1 MKVFKY
7 YVDVATMIFRD
18 GQIEPLWVVWCDR
31 RFRVDKVISVRET
44 YSKAGA
50 VESAIDAAS
59 GKVSEVFSGKE
70 TAGFL
75 NRKCI
80 FPNSLNDLILLH
92 KQKKQTEK
100 ARKKS
105 KQTKRKRFSSSLRK
119 PFWLSF

>member
-1 MKVFKY
+1 MGRSNRFGSSGV
-7 YVDVATMIFRD
+7 
-18 GQIEPLWVVWCDR
+18 IEDFVWIR
-31 RFRVDKVISVRET
+31 SYLSGKPIQ
-44 YSKAGA
+44 KPGA

-75 NRKCI
+75 NQKCI

-100 ARKKS
+100 ARKKE
-105 KQTKRKRFSSSLRK
+105 QTNKKEKVFVITAK
-119 PFWLSF
+119 TFFGFLSEEVKF